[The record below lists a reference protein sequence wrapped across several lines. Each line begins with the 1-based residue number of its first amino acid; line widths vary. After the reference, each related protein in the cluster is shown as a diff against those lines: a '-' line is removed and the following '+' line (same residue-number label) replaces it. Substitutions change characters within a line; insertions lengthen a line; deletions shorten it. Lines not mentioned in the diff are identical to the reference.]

1 MKQPSTSIIISPPPG
16 TLNLQL
22 ESSTL
27 GSSIIAFDGSS
38 SATLSLSVP
47 ATLSVTG
54 DV

>member
-1 MKQPSTSIIISPPPG
+1 MKQPSTSIISPPPG